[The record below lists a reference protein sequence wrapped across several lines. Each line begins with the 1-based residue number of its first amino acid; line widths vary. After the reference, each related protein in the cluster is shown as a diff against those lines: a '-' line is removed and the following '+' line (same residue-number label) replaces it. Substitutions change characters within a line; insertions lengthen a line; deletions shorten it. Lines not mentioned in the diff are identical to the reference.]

1 MVRSGLLAVVLAGCG
16 FSATAGGGQASDV
29 DASPPGGPT
38 PDSAVPPP
46 DGAPPDG
53 APPMATTTTHG
64 PAADTWLHSG
74 QPTTSFAGDTW
85 IIPDGSPEAVGLM
98 RFDLSS
104 LAGSV
109 IQRVELHIWTDFD
122 PAGGAVNIY
131 PLLEAWA
138 ESAATW
144 NQRDTNVSWSAAG
157 AAPPARGTVA
167 IGTFTPTAQFTEYT
181 VTLDT
186 ATVAGWVAAPA
197 TNFGIAFHTT
207 NDNGPKLNSR
217 DATSGRRPFLRITHV
232 P

>member
-1 MVRSGLLAVVLAGCG
+1 MVRSWLAVVVLAGCG

-29 DASPPGGPT
+29 DASPLDGTT
-38 PDSAVPPP
+38 PDSAVPLRDATAP
-46 DGAPPDG
+46 DAP
-53 APPMATTTTHG
+53 AVATTTMHG

-85 IIPDGSPEAVGLM
+85 IIPDGSPQAVGLM

-104 LAGSV
+104 LAGTV
-109 IQRVELHIWTDFD
+109 IQSVELHVWTDFD

-144 NQRDTNVSWSAAG
+144 NQRDTNVAWSAAG
-157 AAPPARGTVA
+157 AAPPARGTDA
-167 IGTFTPTAQFTEYT
+167 IGTFTPTAAYTEYT

-197 TNFGIAFHTT
+197 TNFGITFHTT

-217 DATSGRRPFLRITHV
+217 DATSSRRPFLRITHV